1 MPDRSGRSE
10 TESAGGMSLWVKVT
24 LIVLAVVA
32 LAVVVMIAVS
42 SGDVGGHQIPEHA
55 SPFGVAASSWWV
67 L

>member
-1 MPDRSGRSE
+1 MGDRSGSGE
-10 TESAGGMSLWVKVT
+10 TESGGMSVWVKVT

-42 SGDVGGHQIPEHA
+42 SGGVGGHQIPEHA
-55 SPFGVAASSWWV
+55 SPVGATSSLWWM